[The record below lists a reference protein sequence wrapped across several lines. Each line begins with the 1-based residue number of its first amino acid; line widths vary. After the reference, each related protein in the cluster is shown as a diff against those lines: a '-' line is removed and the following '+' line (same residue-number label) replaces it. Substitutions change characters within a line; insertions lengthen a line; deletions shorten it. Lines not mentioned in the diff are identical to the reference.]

1 MLRQELN
8 DVLPTGGPLWR
19 PRLVRDPRAGTAH
32 LYFTRNHAISD
43 GHSTGAVVRA
53 LVDALFGPA
62 GAPSP
67 HDVRSV
73 APNGDELTYCPPGR
87 PTAPLAARPE
97 PVPSADHRP
106 WRERGADFV
115 PLALTRQESLALKAW
130 CRSEGVTVNQFFAA
144 ALAESFAVATG
155 RTEVALFTAVSLRKR
170 YTESAT
176 LPDVGCFIKALD
188 VPLRLDRT
196 PLWEGMEATAR
207 EHMYEAVARRLPV
220 GRVGEAADVAQAV
233 LFLSANAYATGT
245 TVYVDGGGTIA

>member
-1 MLRQELN
+1 M
-8 DVLPTGGPLWR
+8 
-19 PRLVRDPRAGTAH
+19 
-32 LYFTRNHAISD
+32 
-43 GHSTGAVVRA
+43 
-53 LVDALFGPA
+53 
-62 GAPSP
+62 
-67 HDVRSV
+67 
-73 APNGDELTYCPPGR
+73 
-87 PTAPLAARPE
+87 
-97 PVPSADHRP
+97 
-106 WRERGADFV
+106 
-115 PLALTRQESLALKAW
+115 
-130 CRSEGVTVNQFFAA
+130 TVNQFFAA

-176 LPDVGCFIKALD
+176 LPDVGCFINVLD